1 MTTLQKLS
9 NHLALLIPRSED
21 LAEKQSRDLE
31 VLQTMVPSRWREL
44 YENRDS
50 LPNMSNP
57 DFCGK
62 VRSPEYRQISALMP
76 FSGKFLKSY

>member
-21 LAEKQSRDLE
+21 LAEKQSRDLLT
-31 VLQTMVPSRWREL
+31 LQTMVPERWKDL
-44 YENRDS
+44 YDNRDS
-50 LPNMSNP
+50 LPTIANP

-62 VRSPEYRQISALMP
+62 VSLEYLPYINAD
-76 FSGKFLKSY
+76 FS